1 MLVYKLTIGKY
12 MYISKVKVKKEQHF
26 SIKIIAIILI
36 SVTVIAFIKKDNS
49 LMIFT
54 INSFSFDRFI
64 DILVRISVELITTE
78 VNIM

>member
-49 LMIFT
+49 
-54 INSFSFDRFI
+54 
-64 DILVRISVELITTE
+64 
-78 VNIM
+78 